1 MKQAFLRWAVAA
13 VLALAALPAQ
23 AAPGDRQRT
32 RSYPFVRIDQGLGR
46 TNGPVE
52 TNVVPLWPVRSCF
65 GWVVVLRGGYR
76 IVEVTEIQHAPGPTR
91 FTGSGF
97 EINPKSD
104 GTTLK
109 THMPVIDGK
118 ISHSWCVNDADPP
131 GEWRF
136 QIYVDGVFIAEFRF
150 CGIRLP
156 EREPFKLVELAC
168 RTTAPTSSLSPLA
181 GRGFG

>member
-1 MKQAFLRWAVAA
+1 MKHAFLQWV
-13 VLALAALPAQ
+13 VVVTLALAAASAH
-23 AAPGDRQRT
+23 AAPTERKPT
-32 RSYPFVRIDQGLGR
+32 RSYPFVRIDDGQGR

-76 IVEVTEIQHAPGPTR
+76 VVEVTEIQQAPGPTR

-97 EINPKSD
+97 EITPQSD
-104 GTTLK
+104 GTTMK
-109 THMPVIDGK
+109 MRVPVVDGK

-136 QIYVDGVFIAEFRF
+136 QILVDGVFVAEFRF
-150 CGIRLP
+150 CGIKLP
-156 EREPFKLVELAC
+156 EDQPFKLEDLAC
-168 RTTAPTSSLSPLA
+168 RNTAPSS
-181 GRGFG
+181 